1 MGYNTYGH
9 VVHAQGA
16 NTALLR
22 DNNVRLIA
30 IHNGKEEQMRLA
42 ICGIRH
48 ESNSFSTL
56 RTELENFRIT
66 RGEEIIQGD
75 FWDSF
80 EDVEWVPTLVAG
92 ASPHGLVDQDAYLK
106 LKAEII
112 QRLSDDLPVDGVYMS
127 LHGAMDVE
135 SIGDGESDLIKA
147 VREVVGSEIPIAGS
161 LDLHANTS
169 HILAE
174 STNVLTAYRTA
185 PHVDGSETQERAIK
199 HLVRCVK
206 DGIRPANVLI
216 KLPLILS
223 GEWAV
228 TKTEPAGSLY
238 AMLPDIESEPGIL
251 DASILI
257 GCAWTDSP
265 YTSVSVI
272 VVGEEGS
279 EKARECAESLAC
291 EIWNRREE
299 FGPEVETASVEEA
312 VSIAMAAK
320 ERPVVI
326 SDSGDNV
333 TAGGAGDIPLFL
345 DKLLEA
351 GATDAVISGFTDP
364 DAVKACIQAGVGSEI
379 TLALGGKLDKI
390 SGYPLEVTGTVEHMD
405 PPSLAVLRVRGVKV
419 ILVSERRPVVSLQ
432 GFQQA
437 NMDPQEQKIMV
448 VKMGLLMSDM
458 RDISQRSIMAL
469 SPGFT
474 SLMLE
479 ALPYKRIMR
488 PIFPL
493 DQDFEW
499 DPKYS

>member
-1 MGYNTYGH
+1 
-9 VVHAQGA
+9 
-16 NTALLR
+16 
-22 DNNVRLIA
+22 
-30 IHNGKEEQMRLA
+30 MRLA

-56 RTELENFRIT
+56 RTELENFRVS
-66 RGEEIIQGD
+66 RGEEITQGD

-92 ASPHGLVDQDAYLK
+92 ASPHGLVDKDAYLK
-106 LKAEII
+106 LKAELIE
-112 QRLSDDLPVDGVYMS
+112 RLSDGMPVDGVYMS

-135 SIGDGESDLIKA
+135 GIGDGESDLIKA
-147 VREVVGSEIPIAGS
+147 VREVVGPEIPIAGS

-169 HILAE
+169 PILAE

-185 PHVDGSETQERAIK
+185 PHVDGRETQERAVN
-199 HLVRCVK
+199 HLIRCVK
-206 DGIRPANVLI
+206 DGIRPVNVLI
-216 KLPLILS
+216 KLPLFLS

-228 TKTEPAGSLY
+228 TKAEPARSLY

-272 VVGEEGS
+272 VVGENDD
-279 EKARECAESLAC
+279 EKARESAESLAR
-291 EIWNRREE
+291 EIWSRREE

-333 TAGGAGDIPLFL
+333 TAGGAGDIPIFL

-364 DAVKACIQAGVGSEI
+364 DAMKACVQAGVGSEI
-379 TLALGGKLDKI
+379 TLTLGGKLDKI
-390 SGYPLEVTGTVEHMD
+390 SGYPFEVTGIVEHIH
-405 PPSLAVLRVRGVKV
+405 PPSLAVLAVEGVKV
-419 ILVSERRPVVSLQ
+419 ILVSERRPVVSSQ

-437 NMDPQEQKIMV
+437 KLDPQEQKIMV

-458 RDISQRSIMAL
+458 RDISRRSIMAL

-479 ALPYKRIMR
+479 ELPYKRIMR

-499 DPKYS
+499 ESNL